1 MNAKSQYICFCFSC
15 ATSIFAVTTS
25 AGQGCQVSDD
35 AHTVRGAL
43 ALAARA
49 VEADDRVALFEVIDR
64 RSRSALIS
72 VVKDRTKAAQAIRA
86 DYPEAERDAALR
98 SLGDAGM
105 VSDPAEL
112 FARRCD
118 RACVAELGANLG
130 APVSETPADGE
141 LIVQTAEGHTVRL
154 FKGSDGLWGLV
165 WRTRELF
172 DERLRASRERLQIV
186 ANAEIYR
193 RRKQLER
200 DAPAAP

>member
-1 MNAKSQYICFCFSC
+1 MNAKAQYICFCFSC

-25 AGQGCQVSDD
+25 GGLGCQASDD

-49 VEADDRVALFEVIDR
+49 VEADDRAALFQVIDR

-72 VVKDRTKAAQAIRA
+72 VVKDRTTAARAIRA
-86 DYPEAERDAALR
+86 DYPEAERDLALR
-98 SLGDAGM
+98 A

-130 APVSETPADGE
+130 APVSETPVDGE
-141 LIVQTAEGHTVRL
+141 LIVQTAEGRTVRL

-186 ANAEIYR
+186 ANAEVYR
-193 RRKQLER
+193 RRKQLESST
-200 DAPAAP
+200 PAGR